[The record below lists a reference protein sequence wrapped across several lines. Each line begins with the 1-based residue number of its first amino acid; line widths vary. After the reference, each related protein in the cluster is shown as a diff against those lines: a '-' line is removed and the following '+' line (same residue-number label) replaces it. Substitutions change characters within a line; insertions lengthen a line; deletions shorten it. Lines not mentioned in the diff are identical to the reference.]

1 MDVTVLVL
9 GSLFYFGLLL
19 NLFSLIGNVILFQK
33 MGITKWLGL
42 VPVINDYILYKSFW
56 TTNAFIVYIL
66 SFLIYNIT
74 VYISFTGSTFIY
86 IISALLSMLM
96 GVALMDKI
104 RLAFGRG
111 IGWLFGLVILYPL
124 FIILLACKYELTE
137 DFAKKMLGNK
147 PTKGGEVDVL

>member
-19 NLFSLIGNVILFQK
+19 NLFSLIGNVVLFQK
-33 MGITKWLGL
+33 IGKTKWLGFI
-42 VPVINDYILYKSFW
+42 PVINDYILYKSFW
-56 TTNAFIVYIL
+56 TTNAFVVYIL

-74 VYISFTGSTFIY
+74 VYVSFTGSTFIY
-86 IISALLSMLM
+86 IISALLSILM

-124 FIILLACKYELTE
+124 FIILLAYKYQLTE
-137 DFAKKMLGNK
+137 DFTKKMLDKN
-147 PTKGGEVDVL
+147 PTKGVEIDVL